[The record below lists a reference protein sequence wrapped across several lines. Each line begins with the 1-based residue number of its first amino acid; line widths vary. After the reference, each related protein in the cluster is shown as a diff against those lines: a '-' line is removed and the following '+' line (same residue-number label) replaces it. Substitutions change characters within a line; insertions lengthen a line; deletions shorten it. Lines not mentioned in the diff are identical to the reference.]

1 MRTFTLFFC
10 ARSVSDHKAI
20 SLYILVHSLFAVF
33 WRCQFTRRRSHD
45 YFLENNPLIL
55 FEPVTHTKKRGRRGR
70 KEGCVCLALI
80 DTITGEAVRA
90 RWRIKVQYI
99 QPKISG
105 KYTMAVWVY
114 PSVITK
120 ENDTLDEYTQGMHSR
135 DIVFANL

>member
-1 MRTFTLFFC
+1 M
-10 ARSVSDHKAI
+10 
-20 SLYILVHSLFAVF
+20 
-33 WRCQFTRRRSHD
+33 
-45 YFLENNPLIL
+45 
-55 FEPVTHTKKRGRRGR
+55 
-70 KEGCVCLALI
+70 ALI